1 LQMFR
6 RARSSM
12 WLWILVM
19 CVNTGICMR
28 ACRVLA
34 EIREYAGHDNQDRIR
49 VTVQEAVAQLKV
61 VI

>member
-1 LQMFR
+1 
-6 RARSSM
+6 
-12 WLWILVM
+12 M